1 MIDCFTDWF
10 IDWLIDWIIDWY
22 YRFIDWLIYWFINWL
37 VDWFINLLIDW
48 LIDWL
53 IDLSIYWLILY
64 FYLSLLFIDITQAVS
79 YDGHQI
85 VLYWGQNSA
94 RKLEKPLKHFC
105 TTGHYDVIVLNFVT
119 HFFTAA
125 SKYRHECYRKSISN
139 YLRL

>member
-1 MIDCFTDWF
+1 MIALL

-37 VDWFINLLIDW
+37 IYWFINWLVDWFINL

-125 SKYRHECYRKSISN
+125 SKYRHECYRKSISD
-139 YLRL
+139 YRRL